1 MKFEHIFFKEQ
12 IKKFKISRI
21 NFSLKMP
28 IKFIAVK
35 IVSYDQANANGDIYP
50 ANSSIIFN
58 TFTHHDSLVA
68 DPPDPTSYVKK
79 TIDKISEKP
88 QNYINKY
95 SRMFFAAET
104 KKTEKL
110 LANAHV
116 RRIFYVNI
124 RRLEELQKET
134 ERIAREATM
143 STMRSG
149 SVLHFEDGTVSMTI
163 DSSGVGIGVA
173 PRTMV
178 SMNGRVGIGTNPA
191 GFIDISPSK
200 S

>member
-35 IVSYDQANANGDIYP
+35 IVSYDQANANGDIYEVD
-50 ANSSIIFN
+50 SITYGNDVRPLI
-58 TFTHHDSLVA
+58 

-95 SRMFFAAET
+95 SRMFFTTET

-110 LANAHV
+110 LANTHV

-134 ERIAREATM
+134 EGIAREATM

>member
-35 IVSYDQANANGDIYP
+35 VISTGQANANGDIYEVD
-50 ANSSIIFN
+50 SITYGN
-58 TFTHHDSLVA
+58 DVA
-68 DPPDPTSYVKK
+68 ILTDLPDPTSYVKK
-79 TIDKISEKP
+79 TIDKISERP

-95 SRMFFAAET
+95 SRMFFTAET

-149 SVLHFEDGTVSMTI
+149 SVLHFEDGTVSLTI
-163 DSSGVGIGVA
+163 DSNNVGIGVT
-173 PRTMV
+173 PRMMV
-178 SMNGRVGIGTNPA
+178 SMNGRVGIGANPA
-191 GFIDISPSK
+191 GSIDISPSK